1 MNESPQKSTGLRKQ
15 LKRFE
20 CGCEWEVAL
29 NDDGDIVGINYEPEL
44 ANIHCKKV
52 WELLASGL
60 TKGIFQLET
69 PLGQSTTKAC
79 QPYGIEELSDIMAI
93 VRPGTADAELDG
105 KTLKQRYID
114 RKNGLEN
121 PDPLHPKLGDMLMP
135 TQNIGV
141 YQESY
146 LTISKELAGFTAEES
161 VAFLKCISGDSILMT
176 RSGPQKIKDLYKNCR
191 GQVLSVN
198 KNGKHEYVKL
208 TKVWKSGVKKTFRVW
223 TNKGFFIDCTEDH
236 QLFTQNGWKQV
247 KDINL
252 HKDSLA
258 ITNSYNGNS
267 VKKNIINENL
277 SILLSYVISEGS
289 YVKSNITIVNKNEWV
304 IDKLKNILNTEFG
317 SDSYRTY
324 IHKTTG
330 CTTFLLR
337 KNSSAFIRK
346 YLKPAKSRYKK
357 IPNVIVKNLKSV
369 ITAFIGSYFNAEG
382 SVGNHNIDFS
392 STSFDI
398 IRVIQILL
406 LKYNIHSSVSIKNG
420 IYNGLPYLS
429 YRLYISDPHDIYRFR
444 NIFKDYIQE
453 DKMSKMCLINS
464 KEYSNSRFLVPS
476 GYMRAISNSI
486 QDMNSVLGTPDGT
499 IYGKNITYDKAHR
512 YQQFLKS
519 ELLQEILD
527 ADYKF
532 TKVTRIEE
540 LKEEEVYDFSVD
552 GETHCCFVNGIL
564 THNCVSKKQTDKM
577 VQFKDKFIA
586 GCIKSGL
593 SEQEAQDIFD
603 IMEAGQRYAFNK
615 CLDPLTE
622 VKTLQGNKTLEDIKV
637 GSFVLDH
644 KDRYVKVLNKYYNG
658 KKQTY
663 LYTFQS
669 GKTLRCTPDHK
680 ILVDS
685 QLLRI
690 KDVFNSGQMVGADF
704 IISATDEKYID
715 TIDIEVCNEDHVFMA
730 NGIAVSNSH
739 SISYAYDA
747 LYFSAYAKSH
757 FPKAFFLA
765 ELVAAKS
772 IEEIGEVIDD
782 SLNFKVEICKPD
794 LRLLNDEFTLS
805 NRCIQYGLG
814 RIKGV
819 GESKLAKLKAAIDG
833 RDVSKMRW
841 LELLGCLA
849 KTSSDAALSLIYS
862 GALDFT
868 LLTRSRMMFE
878 LAIFNRLTEKQQ
890 DYIVESNSLLS
901 GLTSIVDMGS
911 GKSTLCYNS
920 ASLKKANTIL
930 NELNSPPFS
939 LKDSRDQIFNWEI
952 QHLGYAFTTTE
963 VDESLSN
970 CTCED
975 FNNGKQLKEYII
987 GGTVVRIKV
996 IETKGKQPGQEMAFV
1011 EFKDSTN
1018 KVSGV
1023 AFPQVWIENSSK
1035 IYEGNKLM
1043 FFGTL
1048 GKKNSFVINRVM
1060 QL

>member
-1 MNESPQKSTGLRKQ
+1 MNELPPKSTGLRKQ
-15 LKRFE
+15 LKKFD

-29 NDDGDIVGINYEPEL
+29 NEDGDIVGINYEPEL
-44 ANIHCKKV
+44 ANIYCKKV

-69 PLGQSTTKAC
+69 PLGQTTTKAC

-146 LTISKELAGFTAEES
+146 LMISKELAGFTAEES
-161 VAFLKCISGDSILMT
+161 VAFLKSVA
-176 RSGPQKIKDLYKNCR
+176 KKD
-191 GQVLSVN
+191 
-198 KNGKHEYVKL
+198 
-208 TKVWKSGVKKTFRVW
+208 T
-223 TNKGFFIDCTEDH
+223 
-236 QLFTQNGWKQV
+236 
-247 KDINL
+247 
-252 HKDSLA
+252 
-258 ITNSYNGNS
+258 
-267 VKKNIINENL
+267 
-277 SILLSYVISEGS
+277 
-289 YVKSNITIVNKNEWV
+289 
-304 IDKLKNILNTEFG
+304 
-317 SDSYRTY
+317 
-324 IHKTTG
+324 
-330 CTTFLLR
+330 
-337 KNSSAFIRK
+337 
-346 YLKPAKSRYKK
+346 AKM
-357 IPNVIVKNLKSV
+357 
-369 ITAFIGSYFNAEG
+369 A
-382 SVGNHNIDFS
+382 
-392 STSFDI
+392 
-398 IRVIQILL
+398 
-406 LKYNIHSSVSIKNG
+406 
-420 IYNGLPYLS
+420 
-429 YRLYISDPHDIYRFR
+429 
-444 NIFKDYIQE
+444 
-453 DKMSKMCLINS
+453 
-464 KEYSNSRFLVPS
+464 
-476 GYMRAISNSI
+476 
-486 QDMNSVLGTPDGT
+486 
-499 IYGKNITYDKAHR
+499 
-512 YQQFLKS
+512 
-519 ELLQEILD
+519 
-527 ADYKF
+527 
-532 TKVTRIEE
+532 
-540 LKEEEVYDFSVD
+540 
-552 GETHCCFVNGIL
+552 
-564 THNCVSKKQTDKM
+564 
-577 VQFKDKFIA
+577 QFKDKFIS
-586 GCIKSGL
+586 GCISSGL
-593 SEQEAQDIFD
+593 SEEESQDIFD

-622 VKTLQGNKTLEDIKV
+622 VKTLRGNKTLQGIEV

-644 KDRYVKVLNKYYNG
+644 KGRYVKVLNKYYNG

-663 LYTFQS
+663 LYTFKS
-669 GKTLRCTPDHK
+669 GKTLRCTPDHR
-680 ILVDS
+680 ILVGS

-715 TIDIEVCNEDHVFMA
+715 TIDIEVCNEEHIFMA

-794 LRLLNDEFTLS
+794 LRLLNDEFILS

-814 RIKGV
+814 RIKKV
-819 GESKLAKLKAAIDG
+819 GESKLAKLKEVIGG
-833 RDVSKMRW
+833 RDVGSMPW
-841 LELLGCLA
+841 VELMYCLS

-878 LAIFNRLTEKQQ
+878 LTIFNRLTEKQQ
-890 DYIVESNSLLS
+890 DYIRESNSLLS

-920 ASLKKANTIL
+920 ASLNKAQTIL

-952 QHLGYAFTTTE
+952 QHLGYAFTTSE
-963 VDESLSN
+963 IDESLSN
-970 CTCED
+970 CTCQD
-975 FNNGKQLKEYII
+975 FNDGKHLKEYII
-987 GGTVVRIKV
+987 AGTVVRIKT

-1018 KVSGV
+1018 KISGV
-1023 AFPQVWIENSSK
+1023 AFPQVWLENSAK

-1043 FFGTL
+1043 FFGIT